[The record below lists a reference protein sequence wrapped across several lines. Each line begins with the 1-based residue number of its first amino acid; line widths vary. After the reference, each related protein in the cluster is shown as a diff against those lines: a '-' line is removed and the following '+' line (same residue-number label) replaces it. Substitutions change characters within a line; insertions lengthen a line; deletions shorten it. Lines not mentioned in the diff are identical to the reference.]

1 MLDFATLRRPWK
13 PNNYLLAADN
23 MTPARADGPAPE
35 FAVPADRLIDA
46 FRKVALAQPRTVE
59 TGFDRQLNQA
69 EFVQRSRIFRFP
81 DTLTARA
88 VPLAE
93 GRSCLALYSRA
104 RYGIRDFGVNR
115 ARIHYWLDLLRAG
128 LPATGG

>member
-13 PNNYLLAADN
+13 PNNYLLAPGN
-23 MTPARADGPAPE
+23 LTRASPDGPAPE

-46 FRKVALAQPRTVE
+46 FRKVALAQPRKVE

-69 EFVQRSRIFRFP
+69 EFAQRSRIFRFP

-88 VPLAE
+88 MPL
-93 GRSCLALYSRA
+93 GPVRSCLAAYSRA

-115 ARIHYWLDLLRAG
+115 VRVEYWLELLRAALAKPG
-128 LPATGG
+128 

>member
-13 PNNYLLAADN
+13 PNNYLLAPGN
-23 MTPARADGPAPE
+23 LTPARTDGPAPE

-46 FRKVALAQPRTVE
+46 FRKVALSQPRTVE

-88 VPLAE
+88 VPLAPD
-93 GRSCLALYSRA
+93 RAALALYSRA

-115 ARIHYWLDLLRAG
+115 VRVHYWLELLGAALG
-128 LPATGG
+128 KPG